1 MKKPIKTRITDN
13 RAQFVQRFHDH
24 QRAQSRAF
32 QVAFDLQ
39 PSQPPQT
46 VNVWRILEAVAIW
59 ATVGA
64 MLYFIATH

>member
-24 QRAQSRAF
+24 QRAQSRSFQLAF
-32 QVAFDLQ
+32 SLP
-39 PSQPPQT
+39 PSQPAQP
-46 VNVWRILEAVAIW
+46 VNVWRILEAAVIW
-59 ATVGA
+59 STVGA